1 MWKYRRK
8 SGSCP
13 IPITIWDWTRH
24 RSRDLSGAIDLLKR
38 SLKFNK
44 LNVQARNLL
53 GLVYFETGEAV
64 AALSEWIIS
73 KNIMP
78 ENNIAS
84 EYIERLQQNANKL
97 DVINQTIK
105 KYNDSLQCCRKGS
118 EDVAVIQLKKIL
130 NQNPKLIKGIICW
143 R

>member
-130 NQNPKLIKGIICW
+130 NQNPKLIKGYHRW

>member
-1 MWKYRRK
+1 M
-8 SGSCP
+8 
-13 IPITIWDWTRH
+13 
-24 RSRDLSGAIDLLKR
+24 
-38 SLKFNK
+38 
-44 LNVQARNLL
+44 
-53 GLVYFETGEAV
+53 

-105 KYNDSLQCCRKGS
+105 SIMTVCNA
-118 EDVAVIQLKKIL
+118 VAKAVRM
-130 NQNPKLIKGIICW
+130 W